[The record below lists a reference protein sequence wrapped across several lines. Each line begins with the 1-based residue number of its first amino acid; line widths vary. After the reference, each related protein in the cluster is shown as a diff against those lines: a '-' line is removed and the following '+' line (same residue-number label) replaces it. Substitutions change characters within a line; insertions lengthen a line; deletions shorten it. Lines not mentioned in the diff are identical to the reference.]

1 MRIITDHNQ
10 HDINEPIGAALGYF
24 DGFHIGHMKIIS
36 SVLASSY
43 APALITFS
51 QRPVDVINGGGTRT
65 KKLMSASDKMEF
77 LKDAGIKYL
86 FIYDFSEEMMATSPE
101 DFVRK
106 YLAENNVRYVCAGY
120 NYTFGAQGK
129 GNTDTLEKLCSTY
142 GIKTDICPPVK
153 CDGFPVSS
161 SLIRKCIREGN
172 VSFAAKLL
180 GRPFYLKGIVT
191 EGRRIGRTIG
201 FPTANT
207 VVEEGLIVPAWGVYY
222 TVTEVNGRTFRSITN
237 IGNNPTVSGETVTIE
252 THILD
257 FDEDI
262 YGETIKVE
270 FMEFI
275 RQEKKFASLDELKDQ
290 LKKDEAFARSR

>member
-1 MRIITDHNQ
+1 MRIITDCNQ
-10 HDINEPIGAALGYF
+10 HNISEPIGAALGYF
-24 DGFHIGHMKIIS
+24 DGFHIGHMKIID
-36 SVLASSY
+36 SVLDSPY

-51 QRPVDVINGGGTRT
+51 QRPVDVISGEGNITE
-65 KKLMSASDKMEF
+65 KIMSASDKLEF
-77 LKDAGIKYL
+77 LEDAGIQYL

-101 DFVRK
+101 DFVRE
-106 YLAENNVRYVCAGY
+106 YLVGNNVRYVCAGF

-129 GNTDTLEKLCSTY
+129 GTTDTLKELCATY
-142 GIKTDICPPVK
+142 GIRADICPPVK
-153 CDGFPVSS
+153 CDGVPVSS
-161 SLIRKCIREGN
+161 SLIRKSVQEGN

-180 GRPFYLKGIVT
+180 GRPFYLKGTVV

-207 VVEEGLIVPAWGVYY
+207 VVEEGLIVPGWGVYY
-222 TVTEVNGRTFRSITN
+222 TVTEVHGRKYRSITN

-257 FDEDI
+257 FGEDI
-262 YGETIKVE
+262 YGETIRVE
-270 FMEFI
+270 FMELI